1 MSRLKYDEAFRLAA
15 VELVTKRGDSIRDAA
30 LSLGINN
37 QTLHNWIQLHRK
49 SQEPHDVQSEKDLVK
64 ENRELKRQVARLTM
78 EREILK
84 KATAFF
90 ARESS

>member
-1 MSRLKYDEAFRLAA
+1 MARLKYDDAFRLAA

-30 LSLGINN
+30 ASLGINN
-37 QTLHNWIQLHRK
+37 QTLHNWVQLHRK
-49 SQEPHDVQSEKDLVK
+49 GQGPESAKSEAELVK